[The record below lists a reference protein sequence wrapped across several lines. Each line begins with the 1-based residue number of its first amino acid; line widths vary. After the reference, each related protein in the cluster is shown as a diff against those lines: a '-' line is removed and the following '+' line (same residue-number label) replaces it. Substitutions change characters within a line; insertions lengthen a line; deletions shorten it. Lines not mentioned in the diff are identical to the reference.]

1 VGEVSR
7 APARFTDDCK
17 CGGEVALARPRRYYL
32 MMDRF
37 YAWATALI
45 AESKNDEGQTFVEY
59 ALILAVVV
67 VAVLLA
73 VTWTGLGTAIQNAI
87 TQVSNAIG
95 A

>member
-1 VGEVSR
+1 
-7 APARFTDDCK
+7 
-17 CGGEVALARPRRYYL
+17 

-67 VAVLLA
+67 VALLL
-73 VTWTGLGTAIQNAI
+73 VYTQSSLGTAISTALGNVANAI
-87 TQVSNAIG
+87 TG